1 MTQKKYDLKKDER
14 YLRLLAKSFPN
25 IADAATEI
33 INLEA
38 IAHLPKGT
46 EHFLADIH
54 GEYQAFQHVLKNASG
69 NIKRKVNELFGERL
83 RNIEKLESMRDSKG
97 TKLKLGIM
105 GGTFNPIHN
114 AHLATAEF
122 IRDKYDLDKVI
133 FIPAGDPPH
142 KKGVLNKFKR
152 FDMVILSTLKNDDFL
167 VSDYEVLSDKER
179 DYTVD
184 TLRHISETYPNEELY
199 FITGSD
205 ALNQMETWK
214 EFQENFKLAKFVA
227 AIRPG
232 INLLETQE
240 NVEAFR
246 QRYDADIDMVYVP
259 SLEISS
265 TYIRSLVKNGKSI
278 KYLVPSRVEEYINV
292 HNLYGGVVR

>member
-1 MTQKKYDLKKDER
+1 MLELQD
-14 YLRLLAKSFPN
+14 RLELS
-25 IADAATEI
+25 
-33 INLEA
+33 
-38 IAHLPKGT
+38 
-46 EHFLADIH
+46 
-54 GEYQAFQHVLKNASG
+54 
-69 NIKRKVNELFGERL
+69 RK

-240 NVEAFR
+240 NVETFR

-278 KYLVPSRVEEYINV
+278 KYLVPSRGEEYINV

>member
-1 MTQKKYDLKKDER
+1 MKNIIIL
-14 YLRLLAKSFPN
+14 LISILLAIYSIISIYINDRRWKSNRLIRGPMIKWNYHDFEGKN
-25 IADAATEI
+25 IMFELESRLELSRKR
-33 INLEA
+33 NLE
-38 IAHLPKGT
+38 K
-46 EHFLADIH
+46 
-54 GEYQAFQHVLKNASG
+54 LK
-69 NIKRKVNELFGERL
+69 
-83 RNIEKLESMRDSKG
+83 SMRDSKS
-97 TKLKLGIM
+97 TSLKVGIM

-122 IRDKYDLDKVI
+122 IRDKYGLDKII

-167 VSDYEVLSDKER
+167 VSDYEIMSDRER
-179 DYTVD
+179 DYTID
-184 TLRHISETYPNEELY
+184 TLRYISKTYPNEKLY

-205 ALNQMETWK
+205 AINQMETWK
-214 EFQENFKLAKFVA
+214 DFQENFKLAKFVA

-246 QRYDADIDMVYVP
+246 QKYKADIDIVYVP

-265 TYIRSLVKNGKSI
+265 TYIRTLVKNGKSI
-278 KYLVPSRVEEYINV
+278 KYLVPSRVEEYIYM
-292 HNLYGGVVR
+292 HNLYGGVSR

>member
-1 MTQKKYDLKKDER
+1 MKNIIILAISILIAVYNIVSLYMDDRRQKSN
-14 YLRLLAKSFPN
+14 RLMIGPVIKLN
-25 IADAATEI
+25 YHDNEGNRIM
-33 INLEA
+33 LE
-38 IAHLPKGT
+38 LQDRL
-46 EHFLADIH
+46 EL
-54 GEYQAFQHVLKNASG
+54 S
-69 NIKRKVNELFGERL
+69 RK

-265 TYIRSLVKNGKSI
+265 TYIRSLVKNGRSI

>member
-1 MTQKKYDLKKDER
+1 MIKPVIKLNYHDNERNRIMLDLQD
-14 YLRLLAKSFPN
+14 RLELS
-25 IADAATEI
+25 
-33 INLEA
+33 
-38 IAHLPKGT
+38 
-46 EHFLADIH
+46 
-54 GEYQAFQHVLKNASG
+54 
-69 NIKRKVNELFGERL
+69 RK

-240 NVEAFR
+240 NVETFR